1 MVGDALPRSKDEKSR
16 DLKIRDPHKKPVPI
30 FFDYQMNPGKA
41 RIKDIAHLAGVSIG
55 TVDRV
60 LHDRGEVS
68 EKTRKKI
75 KDLLRETH
83 YSPNMMARAL
93 KACKSYHIVSL
104 LPEPDEANSYW
115 EHHPAGMTKAVAE
128 LEPFRI
134 TVTEI
139 TFSMQSE
146 TDFQKKT
153 EKVLALKPD
162 GIVMAPIFKT
172 ESVSFCK
179 KLMKNS
185 IPFVFI
191 DGYIENTGF
200 LAYIGENV
208 FQSGKVAGQL
218 IDMVT
223 PEAGDILVVNI
234 ARNIKNVHHLK
245 NRTAGFL
252 NYFETVGR
260 NRGKKITISIHEPV
274 MELVRNDM
282 DIILKEYPSIASVF
296 ISGSKSFLIAS
307 YIEERN
313 LNGINIIGYD
323 LLDANVR
330 HLKSGITRFLIGQR
344 PEEQTYIG
352 TKKLFEY
359 LALKKIPEQFEYLP
373 IDIVTSENVEFFLKN

>member
-1 MVGDALPRSKDEKSR
+1 
-16 DLKIRDPHKKPVPI
+16 
-30 FFDYQMNPGKA
+30 MNPGKA
-41 RIKDIAHLAGVSIG
+41 RIKDIALMAGVSIG

-75 KDLLRETH
+75 LELLKETH

-93 KACKSYHIVSL
+93 KSSKSYHIVSL

-115 EHHPAGMTKAVAE
+115 ENHPVGMSKAVAE
-128 LEPFRI
+128 LEPFPI
-134 TVTEI
+134 TITEI

-146 TDFQKKT
+146 TDFQKQT

-162 GIVMAPIFKT
+162 GILMAPIFKS

-179 KLMKNS
+179 KLIKNN

-208 FQSGKVAGQL
+208 YQSGKVAGQL

-223 PEAGDILVVNI
+223 PESGDILVVNI

-245 NRTAGFL
+245 NRMAGFL
-252 NYFETVGR
+252 NYFETGGR
-260 NRGKKITISIHEPV
+260 NKGKKITMSIHEPA
-274 MELVRNDM
+274 MEAVRNDM
-282 DIILKEYPSIASVF
+282 DSILEKYPSIASVF

-359 LALKKIPEQFEYLP
+359 LSMNKVPEQFEYLP